1 MIEWDYKRNEEFH
14 VINEIIRTLPGV
26 DKAMANQILEKLW
39 AQGIDL
45 SECTQRAF
53 AMAVREAA
61 ASL

>member
-1 MIEWDYKRNEEFH
+1 
-14 VINEIIRTLPGV
+14 VINEIATLAGV
-26 DKAMANQILEKLW
+26 DRAAANQILEKLW

-53 AMAVREAA
+53 RAAVMEAA

>member
-1 MIEWDYKRNEEFH
+1 

-45 SECTQRAF
+45 SECTMREFKA
-53 AMAVREAA
+53 AVKEAA

>member
-1 MIEWDYKRNEEFH
+1 
-14 VINEIIRTLPGV
+14 VINEIMRTLPGV
-26 DKAMANQILEKLW
+26 NKAMANQILEKLW

-53 AMAVREAA
+53 KMAVMEAA

>member
-1 MIEWDYKRNEEFH
+1 M
-14 VINEIIRTLPGV
+14 INEIIRTLPGV
-26 DKAMANQILEKLW
+26 DKATANLILEKLW

-45 SECTQRAF
+45 SECSQRAC

>member
-1 MIEWDYKRNEEFH
+1 MIEWSYKRNEEFH

-53 AMAVREAA
+53 KMAVMEAA